1 MARSWG
7 VVTGILGLLVSCVVG
22 LMPATAGNKTAG
34 GDSTTLSLAGRTI
47 QLEPARFESGLETDS
62 ISFRIS
68 GPDPQSIEV
77 EVLDLVV
84 DSKGSKSVLPL
95 GSSPHT
101 LEGVVSLGPHKK
113 KYVPNGSTQSFSVD
127 VTAKAS
133 GDEVRYGGVRIGMTP
148 KNAAKSGGSLSSSP
162 GVFLTLLVVPEGFS
176 GELPNLGD
184 TEINS
189 SGISIRPLF
198 PENIFEILLPDLPGI
213 LNRGPVAISA
223 DISNQS
229 NNPVF
234 IGSNWLVKS
243 SSEVLLSKSTE
254 RTLVFAGQSVN
265 QEVELVATGPGST
278 RPVDLLSLFDFV
290 EVEMTNDAQ
299 LGSNVLASNKESISF
314 LVIRWKEPVGLLICL
329 LVVAALLARSR
340 RPRSNEV
347 RETIATRE
355 NENPVSIPTANPHPA
370 TKTYPENF

>member
-1 MARSWG
+1 MF
-7 VVTGILGLLVSCVVG
+7 VCLLASLTPLPSG
-22 LMPATAGNKTAG
+22 AQEANEG
-34 GDSTTLSLAGRTI
+34 STTLSLAGRTI
-47 QLEPARFESGLETDS
+47 QLEPAKFKSGLETDS

-68 GPDPQSIEV
+68 GPDPQSIKV

-84 DSKGSKSVLPL
+84 DSEGAKSVLPL

-101 LEGVVSLGPHKK
+101 LEGVVSLGPYKK
-113 KYVPNGSTQSFSVD
+113 RYVPNGSTQSFSVD

-148 KNAAKSGGSLSSSP
+148 KNAAKSGESLTSNP
-162 GVFLTLLVVPEGFS
+162 GVLLTILVVPEGFS

-198 PENIFEILLPDLPGI
+198 PENIFEILLPDFPGI

-234 IGSNWLVKS
+234 ISSNWLVKA

-314 LVIRWKEPVGLLICL
+314 IVIRWKEPVGILFCL
-329 LVVAALLARSR
+329 TVVAMLLARSR
-340 RPRSNEV
+340 RPTSEEV
-347 RETIATRE
+347 GQTIATPE
-355 NENPVSIPTANPHPA
+355 TMSPVSMPRANPHSA
-370 TKTYPENF
+370 SKTYPEHF